1 MKVLLLEDDVA
12 VSKAIATVLGRNG
25 HDVRPAGTAAAAT
38 TLLND
43 DAFDLAIIDIGL
55 PDRSGIE
62 VLEEIRRR
70 DSSQPVIVISGGGH
84 EMPLEVTASLAEAR
98 GADTILV
105 KPFDPDE
112 LMAAVQS
119 SLAIA
124 TTSAD

>member
-25 HDVRPAGTAAAAT
+25 HDVKSAGTAEAAAT
-38 TLLND
+38 LLGD
-43 DAFDLAIIDIGL
+43 GDFDLAIIDIGL

-62 VLEEIRRR
+62 VLQEIKQR
-70 DSSQPVIVISGGGH
+70 DESQPVIVISGGGQ